1 MSHAVNEI
9 KMGCAKF
16 YCQDTCLVRS
26 NLIKQAKLMPQL
38 WEARNEIV
46 KRQVGLDSIWKVN
59 PSDGLLTGS
68 LTKVA
73 SGTQGSHEWIIA
85 LLNNR

>member
-1 MSHAVNEI
+1 
-9 KMGCAKF
+9 
-16 YCQDTCLVRS
+16 
-26 NLIKQAKLMPQL
+26 MPQL

>member
-1 MSHAVNEI
+1 
-9 KMGCAKF
+9 
-16 YCQDTCLVRS
+16 
-26 NLIKQAKLMPQL
+26 MPQL
-38 WEARNEIV
+38 WEARNEIF
-46 KRQVGLDSIWKVN
+46 KRQVGLNSIWKVN

-85 LLNNR
+85 LFKQQMKMINGQAC